1 MDLLEQVQ
9 RGSTKK
15 ISGLEYLSYEERLRE
30 LELFSL
36 EETRL
41 QGDFIVAFQY
51 IKGAYKKDEE
61 GLFTRVYNDKTW
73 GFKLNEGR
81 FRLDIRKKFFIM
93 KVVRQVAQKICGC
106 PIPGSVQGQ
115 FWYGFKQPDLG
126 EDVPLHS
133 RRAGLDDLSRSDLT
147 QTILWFY
154 GAL

>member
-73 GFKLNEGR
+73 DFKLNEGR

-115 FWYGFKQPDLG
+115 F
-126 EDVPLHS
+126 
-133 RRAGLDDLSRSDLT
+133 
-147 QTILWFY
+147 
-154 GAL
+154 